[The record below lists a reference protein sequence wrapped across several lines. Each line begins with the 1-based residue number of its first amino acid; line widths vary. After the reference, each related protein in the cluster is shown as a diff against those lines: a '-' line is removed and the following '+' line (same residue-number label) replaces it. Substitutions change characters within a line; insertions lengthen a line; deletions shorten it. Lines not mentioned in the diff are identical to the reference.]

1 MSVKASPR
9 AVRELARAWA
19 IAKKDMRIYYLRPG
33 LIMFGILFPVF
44 LFISFAVGRDVSP
57 VVLVPGFV
65 AMTIFFSA
73 SSTGAMSVPT
83 ERKTKTYDR
92 LLTAPVSPVS
102 ILLGQTLAGF
112 FFAVAI
118 SAIPL
123 LIGVLW
129 YGVGVASVAALV
141 TGICLASFGFSA
153 MGIMFAAMPTDNP
166 GDVMMVL
173 NFVRLPL
180 LFVSGIF
187 VPIEAMGSFGFAAA
201 LSPLTFPVDL
211 LRYAFGGVGYY
222 GVVWD
227 VAGVLAFTV
236 LFFSLGVALHE
247 RNRKKA

>member
-1 MSVKASPR
+1 MSVKVSPR
-9 AVRELARAWA
+9 LIRELARAWA
-19 IAKKDMRIYYLRPG
+19 IAKKDLRIHYLRPG

-129 YGVGVASVAALV
+129 YGVGVTSVTALV
-141 TGICLASFGFSA
+141 IGICLASFEFSA

-173 NFVRLPL
+173 NFIRLPL

-236 LFFSLGVALHE
+236 LFFALGVALHE